1 MKKIFIF
8 CIVVLCGNKILQ
20 AQIQKGN
27 VMIGADIAN
36 FDIDLGSGQNFS
48 MTINPKAAWFIQ
60 DNIALGGYLKVG
72 VSTAKDAGTDASYG
86 IGVLGRYYVSDKN
99 AIVVR
104 KSRFFFEGN
113 VGIEGDNPAV
123 GDNTNG
129 LGIGFGPGF
138 AYFLTPN
145 IGLETL
151 LKYNGIVGFG
161 SAPTSNHL
169 NLNIGFQMY
178 LPGKRLREE
187 MHNMKKQE

>member
-8 CIVVLCGNKILQ
+8 CIVALCSNQLLH

-36 FDIDLGSGQNFS
+36 FDIDLGSGQNFR

-60 DNIALGGYLKVG
+60 DNVALGGYLKAG

-86 IGVLGRYYVSDKN
+86 VGVLGRYYISDKN

-104 KSRFFFEGN
+104 KGRFFFEGN

-129 LGIGFGPGF
+129 LGIGVGPGF

-161 SAPTSNHL
+161 TSPTNNHL

-187 MHNMKKQE
+187 MRNMKK

>member
-1 MKKIFIF
+1 M
-8 CIVVLCGNKILQ
+8 LQ

-36 FDIDLGSGQNFS
+36 FDIDLGSGQNFR

-60 DNIALGGYLKVG
+60 DNAALGGYLKVG
-72 VSTAKDAGTDASYG
+72 ISTAKDAGTDASYG
-86 IGVLGRYYVSDKN
+86 VGLLGRYYISDKN
-99 AIVVR
+99 AVVVK

-113 VGIEGDNPAV
+113 VGVEGDNPAV

-129 LGIGFGPGF
+129 LGIGIGPGF

-161 SAPTSNHL
+161 SSATSNHL

-178 LPGKRLREE
+178 LPGKKLREE
-187 MHNMKKQE
+187 MNNMKK